1 MSTTSTTERKRVYHG
16 WIVAAI
22 TCLGLIMVFG
32 GRFSLG
38 LFLPF
43 LPEALDASA
52 SSVSLVF
59 ALSMLA
65 AGIFQPVAGILAD
78 RFGSRFVFLMG
89 LAFGGAAFAGVGI
102 STHLWQVGVFM
113 SLAGGIAFACVS
125 PVLATSLMT
134 QWFARQRGRAL
145 GVVTSG
151 GKVAMIVLVPLLTL
165 TIALY
170 GWRAAL
176 IALGFAI
183 WTVIPL
189 VWFFVR
195 SSPEEMGLH
204 PDGDTQ
210 AMVDATPTSA
220 PASDAARHSKWSIP
234 LAMRT
239 LPFWLLTIVLF
250 GNGFIM
256 NLVFLH
262 LPSYI
267 LNLGYSQAFAAGGL
281 VLLGAVGIA
290 GNMVIGTLSDL
301 FNRKHVLCLLF
312 AARGLVTLL
321 LIISPNPVTLAIFV
335 IVFGLLGY
343 GAIAVIGSLTA
354 HYFGR
359 ASVGTIMGAAYVL
372 NQIGG
377 AAGIYAGGL
386 AVDLTGSYEA
396 ALIGAVVVSLVACA
410 AGTFMPKDSLPMPL
424 MQARALAVKARH

>member
-1 MSTTSTTERKRVYHG
+1 MSETPETGRKRLYHG
-16 WIVAAI
+16 WVVAGI

-43 LPEALDASA
+43 MPEALDASA
-52 SSVSLVF
+52 SSVALVF

-102 STHLWQVGVFM
+102 SSHLWQVGLFM

-165 TIALY
+165 IIALY

-176 IALGFAI
+176 IALGVAI
-183 WTVIPL
+183 WAVIPL

-204 PDGDTQ
+204 PDGD
-210 AMVDATPTSA
+210 ALAA
-220 PASDAARHSKWSIP
+220 PVEIPDSDKASSAARHSRWSIA
-234 LAMRT
+234 LAFNT
-239 LPFWLLTIVLF
+239 LPFWLLAIVLF

-262 LPSYI
+262 LPSYM
-267 LNLGYSQAFAAGGL
+267 LHLGYSQALAAGGL

-321 LIISPNPVTLAIFV
+321 LIISPNPVTLGIFA
-335 IVFGLLGY
+335 IVFGMLGY

-377 AAGIYAGGL
+377 ASGIYAGGL

-396 ALIGAVVVSLVACA
+396 ALIGAVVVSFIACVA
-410 AGTFMPKDSLPMPL
+410 GSVMPKNSLLMPL
-424 MQARALAVKARH
+424 MRASGPAAEARR